1 MLKYYEVEN
10 FRSFKNKTT
19 FSLEKT
25 NYKVLEETNTVRN
38 LLKGVLFV
46 GANASGKS
54 GALLPVK
61 LLLDMLLEKRR
72 FHLRCI
78 TASSV

>member
-46 GANASGKS
+46 
-54 GALLPVK
+54 VW
-61 LLLDMLLEKRR
+61 E
-72 FHLRCI
+72 
-78 TASSV
+78 